1 MSKPVYKVW
10 EGSDMMAKY
19 LDLEVAAET
28 ARRAWRYS
36 RSLGGSSSIYVEL
49 ADEDKRA
56 GDHVPVSV
64 ARHAWVVAKEPVTFR
79 LSELYLVAGVNGFLW
94 SENGEYALRFERER
108 DASRMAGAMK
118 SLPGQRRSAKYAFAK
133 QVLVDY
139 ITEE

>member
-49 ADEDKRA
+49 ADEDRRS
-56 GDHVPVSV
+56 GDHVPVSLERHTWV
-64 ARHAWVVAKEPVTFR
+64 IVKSPARFRFPECYFGADAVGVMWVTDSEHAV
-79 LSELYLVAGVNGFLW
+79 
-94 SENGEYALRFERER
+94 RFEREQDAKRMLSVLKR
-108 DASRMAGAMK
+108 DYSEDMSK
-118 SLPGQRRSAKYAFAK
+118 AFVKPVAI
-133 QVLVDY
+133 DY

>member
-28 ARRAWRYS
+28 ARRAWQYS

-49 ADEDKRA
+49 ADEDRRS
-56 GDHVPVSV
+56 GDHVPVSIE
-64 ARHAWVVAKEPVTFR
+64 RHAWVIVKGPAAYRMPECYYTADVR
-79 LSELYLVAGVNGFLW
+79 GAMWVIDSA
-94 SENGEYALRFERER
+94 YAVQFEREQ
-108 DASRMAGAMK
+108 DAQRMLRMV
-118 SLPGQRRSAKYAFAK
+118 RRVSDYDGAFAEAFVK